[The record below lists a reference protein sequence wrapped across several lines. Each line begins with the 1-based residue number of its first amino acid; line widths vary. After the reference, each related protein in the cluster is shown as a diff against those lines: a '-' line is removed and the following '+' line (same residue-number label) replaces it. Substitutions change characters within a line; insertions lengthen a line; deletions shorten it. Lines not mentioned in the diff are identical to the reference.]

1 MPIQE
6 EFVLSSIHTRN
17 ILIFMLLVI
26 LSFIIHY
33 TILYLLKQKETKEQT
48 KKLQDE
54 VEKQTKDLKDSNRL
68 LLEHKKAVDA
78 SAIVS
83 KSD

>member
-1 MPIQE
+1 MPIHE

-33 TILYLLKQKETKEQT
+33 TILYLLKQKETKNKQ
-48 KKLQDE
+48 KLQDE

-68 LLEHKKAVDA
+68 LLEHKKLLMQVLLFQKL
-78 SAIVS
+78 I
-83 KSD
+83 